1 MKFSINNP
9 LFSLRNMIREHLCI
23 YKPLSEASNNHFPN
37 TNVHCFITALVIF
50 CLFWSQSLYADDS
63 INHKVF
69 LNQKLEVYG
78 LGGTPWE
85 EESSYES
92 ERGRAWMDAMHHA
105 YEQILS
111 LTVMD
116 GKEVRHILHTNKALK
131 ERLGMII
138 MAADKTFYQKDVSGL
153 VRCKLEIPISG
164 KLSLRSAFYLAA
176 LRPQPMQPTGFLA
189 SWSANAGVI
198 DENLEPSPYKRIV
211 IDARKYD
218 YIPALFPRFFD
229 ERGSLLFQEAMI
241 PQAER
246 FSRPVVMF
254 CTDMVTARANL
265 EDKEVFTLSS
275 TMHELHKSDIIV
287 KSADLKEFKKFCNDI
302 LRTPL
307 KQRELMIVYNP
318 NKKISK
324 GSIKKQEAS
333 ENSNNKK

>member
-1 MKFSINNP
+1 MKFSTKLLLLI
-9 LFSLRNMIREHLCI
+9 L
-23 YKPLSEASNNHFPN
+23 
-37 TNVHCFITALVIF
+37 
-50 CLFWSQSLYADDS
+50 CLFQTQILLAENLA
-63 INHKVF
+63 NHKVF
-69 LNQKLEVYG
+69 LDQKLEVFG

-85 EESSYES
+85 EGSYEA

-111 LTVMD
+111 LTIMD

-131 ERLGMII
+131 ERLGMVL
-138 MAADKTFYQKDVSGL
+138 MAAPKTFYQKDVSGL

-189 SWSANAGVI
+189 SWSAKI
-198 DENLEPSPYKRIV
+198 DVDETQEPSPYKRIV

-218 YIPALFPRFFD
+218 FIPALFPRFFD
-229 ERGSLLFQEAMI
+229 EHGALLFQEAMI

-254 CTDMVTARANL
+254 CTNMIDARANL
-265 EDKEVFTLSS
+265 EEKEVFTLSS

-287 KSADLKEFKKFCNDI
+287 KNEDLNEFKHFCNDI
-302 LRTPL
+302 IRTPK
-307 KQRELMIVYNP
+307 KQREIMIVYNP
-318 NKKISK
+318 DKKIKMGAMKKTEVSEK
-324 GSIKKQEAS
+324 SDKKQ
-333 ENSNNKK
+333 NK

>member
-1 MKFSINNP
+1 MKFSSKILLILLSV
-9 LFSLRNMIREHLCI
+9 LFTHSL
-23 YKPLSEASNNHFPN
+23 F
-37 TNVHCFITALVIF
+37 
-50 CLFWSQSLYADDS
+50 ADNLQ
-63 INHKVF
+63 NHKVF
-69 LNQKLEVYG
+69 LNQKLEVFG

-85 EESSYES
+85 EESSYEA

-138 MAADKTFYQKDVSGL
+138 MAAPKTFYQKDVSGL

-189 SWSANAGVI
+189 SWSANVGKV
-198 DENLEPSPYKRIV
+198 DESLEPSSYKRVV

-218 YIPALFPRFFD
+218 FIPALFPRFFD
-229 ERGSLLFQEAMI
+229 ERGALLFQEAMV

-246 FSRPVVMF
+246 FSRPVVSF
-254 CTDMVTARANL
+254 CTNMITARENL
-265 EDKEVFTLSS
+265 NEKEVLTLSS

-287 KSADLKEFKKFCNDI
+287 KNDDLKEFKQFCNDI
-302 LRTPL
+302 IRTPL
-307 KQRELMIVYNP
+307 KQREIMIVYNP
-318 NKKISK
+318 EEKIDIGK
-324 GSIKKQEAS
+324 MKKQEVS
-333 ENSNNKK
+333 ESSTNKK

>member
-1 MKFSINNP
+1 MKFSTKLLLLI
-9 LFSLRNMIREHLCI
+9 L
-23 YKPLSEASNNHFPN
+23 
-37 TNVHCFITALVIF
+37 
-50 CLFWSQSLYADDS
+50 CLFQTQILLAENLA
-63 INHKVF
+63 NHKVF
-69 LNQKLEVYG
+69 LDQKLEVFG

-85 EESSYES
+85 EGSYEA

-111 LTVMD
+111 LTIMD

-131 ERLGMII
+131 ERLGMVL
-138 MAADKTFYQKDVSGL
+138 MAAPKTFYQKDVSGL

-189 SWSANAGVI
+189 SWSAKI
-198 DENLEPSPYKRIV
+198 DVDETQEPSPYKRIV

-218 YIPALFPRFFD
+218 FIPALFPRFFD
-229 ERGSLLFQEAMI
+229 EHGALLFQEAMI

-254 CTDMVTARANL
+254 CTNMIDARVNL
-265 EDKEVFTLSS
+265 EEKEVFTLSS

-287 KSADLKEFKKFCNDI
+287 KNEDLNEFKHFCNDI
-302 LRTPL
+302 IRTPK
-307 KQRELMIVYNP
+307 KQREIMIVYNP
-318 NKKISK
+318 DKKIKMGAMKKTEVSEK
-324 GSIKKQEAS
+324 SDKKQ
-333 ENSNNKK
+333 NK

>member
-1 MKFSINNP
+1 MKFS
-9 LFSLRNMIREHLCI
+9 LRLLML
-23 YKPLSEASNNHFPN
+23 L
-37 TNVHCFITALVIF
+37 L
-50 CLFWSQSLYADDS
+50 CLFQANILLADNS
-63 INHKVF
+63 INHNIF
-69 LNQKLEVYG
+69 LNQKLEVFG
-78 LGGTPWE
+78 LGGIPWE
-85 EESSYES
+85 DSSYEA

-111 LTVMD
+111 LTIMD
-116 GKEVRHILHTNKALK
+116 GKKVQHILQTNKALK
-131 ERLGMII
+131 ERIGMIL
-138 MAADKTFYQKDVSGL
+138 MSAPKTFYQKDVSGL

-189 SWSANAGVI
+189 SWSKDISV
-198 DENLEPSPYKRIV
+198 DEELEPSPYKRVI

-229 ERGSLLFQEAMI
+229 ENGFLLFQEAMI

-254 CTDMVTARANL
+254 STNMIDARANL
-265 EDKEVFTLSS
+265 EEKETLTLST

-287 KSADLKEFKKFCNDI
+287 KKADLKEFKQFCNDI

-307 KQRELMIVYNP
+307 KQREIMIVYNP
-318 NKKISK
+318 EKKINI
-324 GSIKKQEAS
+324 GVLKKQEAK
-333 ENSNNKK
+333 ENSTDKTKK